1 MVLPQIMKPRC
12 TSIGWQYELN
22 SITGK
27 QKEVPENIAVRFNAD
42 QLSGELISV
51 FAKGGGAE
59 YFKGIYE
66 NRVIYHKLIK
76 ALSLF

>member
-1 MVLPQIMKPRC
+1 M
-12 TSIGWQYELN
+12 GWQCELN
-22 SITGK
+22 SVTGK
-27 QKEVPENIAVRFNAD
+27 QKVVPKNIAIRFNAD
-42 QLSGELISV
+42 QHTGELISV